1 MYKHKVLPW
10 IQATPPQRLQ
20 WVSVALYENHDE
32 HTAQA
37 QIETKLQG
45 RCNAESM
52 LCTLGLVGL
61 RSAEA
66 AARVVAAL
74 FCPHDRAV
82 SNNQEE
88 RDLAAVVAHTQ
99 VYNILEKKA
108 SWRSGCTRA
117 CTPQGMLHAC

>member
-1 MYKHKVLPW
+1 MYKDKVLPW

-20 WVSVALYENHDE
+20 WVSVALYENHVE

-37 QIETKLQG
+37 QVEMKLQG

-52 LCTLGLVGL
+52 LLCTLGLVGF

-66 AARVVAAL
+66 AARVAAAL
-74 FCPHDRAV
+74 LCLHGRAV

-99 VYNILEKKA
+99 VYNILEKKV
-108 SWRSGCTRA
+108 SWRSGCT
-117 CTPQGMLHAC
+117 HAC